1 MTSSPARVDCLLVP
15 RCNHDSVAIDQE
27 PRFCRA
33 SVGRPG
39 AEDDRKATV
48 AALAAVVRDNQ
59 MPMQLRRHVMWMLS
73 EIVKDE
79 EITPEHVAR
88 GFDHPD
94 LREDVRAALVRIPG
108 ENSLATLKMGFER
121 ASGEFKVA
129 LACSLRARGVD
140 VSDPRCPKLV
150 PTKETK
156 VGKETIWTRTHAS
169 LRDSTVW
176 IRRRSRRSRGGTCW
190 VTPDC
195 LG

>member
-1 MTSSPARVDCLLVP
+1 MDERLSLDELLAQIKDKNDKVRAKAWQAADKVGAPAIQPLA
-15 RCNHDSVAIDQE
+15 AIAKAGDLE
-27 PRFCRA
+27 VSRSACRA
-33 SVGRPG
+33 VWHIVRFAGRPG

-59 MPMQLRRHVMWMLS
+59 MPVQLRRDVMWMLS

-79 EITPEHVAR
+79 EITPDHVAR

-108 ENSLATLKMGFER
+108 VNSLATLKMGFER

-140 VSDPRCPKLV
+140 VSDPPCPKLV

-156 VGKETIWTRTHAS
+156 VGK
-169 LRDSTVW
+169 LF
-176 IRRRSRRSRGGTCW
+176 
-190 VTPDC
+190 
-195 LG
+195 